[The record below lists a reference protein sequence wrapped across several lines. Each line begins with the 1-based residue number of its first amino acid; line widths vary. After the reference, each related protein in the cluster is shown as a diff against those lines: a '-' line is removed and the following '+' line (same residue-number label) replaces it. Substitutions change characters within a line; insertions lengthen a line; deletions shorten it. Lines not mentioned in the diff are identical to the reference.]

1 MTLVYFNQLYAKED
15 FQEKVDQYVKKLAAG
30 PGLAMAAIK
39 QYVQKHKGMN
49 LQQSLDLETEYVK
62 SLYDT
67 PDAIEGFR
75 AFVEKR
81 EPKFE

>member
-1 MTLVYFNQLYAKED
+1 
-15 FQEKVDQYVKKLAAG
+15 
-30 PGLAMAAIK
+30 MATIK

-49 LQQSLDLETEYVK
+49 LQQSLDFETESVK

-67 PDAIEGFR
+67 QDALEGFR

-81 EPKFE
+81 DPKFE